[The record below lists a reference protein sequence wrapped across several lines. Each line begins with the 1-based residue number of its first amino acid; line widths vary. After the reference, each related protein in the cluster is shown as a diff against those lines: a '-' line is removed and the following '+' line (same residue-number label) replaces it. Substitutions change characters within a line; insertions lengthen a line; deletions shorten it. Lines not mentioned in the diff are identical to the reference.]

1 MKLQKSLI
9 FYSLNNDIFR
19 RNLLY
24 YGCRISRALKDNIWQ
39 RWMCLWRGD
48 CRRVTVLCINVTVGL
63 FIALLRSQDLYDLC
77 FIYIYNIYAFSSL
90 TKCINHLNRQNRQR
104 SFFVSPDKTRL
115 VLLTTSLNWA
125 ALCSFFAIINVTNV
139 LAFQSKIL
147 KKTICT
153 KLRTSLYLKMASF

>member
-1 MKLQKSLI
+1 MAKMNV
-9 FYSLNNDIFR
+9 FMTR
-19 RNLLY
+19 RLSQ
-24 YGCRISRALKDNIWQ
+24 GHRALHQ
-39 RWMCLWRGD
+39 RN
-48 CRRVTVLCINVTVGL
+48 RRAIYSPVKVTRFVWFVL
-63 FIALLRSQDLYDLC
+63 
-77 FIYIYNIYAFSSL
+77 YIYNVYAFSSL

-115 VLLTTSLNWA
+115 VLLTTSLYWA